1 MARPRKAAIVSV
13 SVQTEPAWVV
23 LVVEDEFFVRSDIA
37 DFLRESGYVVVET
50 ASGEEAVA
58 MCESEMSID
67 IVFTDI
73 NLTGHVSG
81 WDVAECCRADRPN
94 MPVLYTSG
102 KIIEPDRRVPGSVFL
117 SKPYQRGDVLIAF
130 ERLLGK

>member
-1 MARPRKAAIVSV
+1 M
-13 SVQTEPAWVV
+13 
-23 LVVEDEFFVRSDIA
+23 
-37 DFLRESGYVVVET
+37 VVET
-50 ASGEEAVA
+50 ESGEKAIA
-58 MCESEMSID
+58 LFESGMSID

-73 NLTGHVSG
+73 NLAGRVTG
-81 WDVAECCRADRPN
+81 WDVAECCRMDRPN

-117 SKPYQRGDVLIAF
+117 SKPYQRGDILIAC